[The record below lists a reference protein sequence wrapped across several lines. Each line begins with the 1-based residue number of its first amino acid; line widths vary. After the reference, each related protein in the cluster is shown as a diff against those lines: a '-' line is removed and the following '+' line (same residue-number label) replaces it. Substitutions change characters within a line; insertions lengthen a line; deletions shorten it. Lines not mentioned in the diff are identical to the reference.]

1 MAKLKEQIIEL
12 RPIRYN
18 NRYWISDLGKVYYN
32 TKCWRNPKAELKEL
46 VPSYNPSGYLYYKL
60 SVGKCKYDYLRG
72 HRIVWEAFNG
82 KIPAGLEIDHI
93 DRDKH
98 NNTLSNLRLVT
109 HSENCLNKKK

>member
-1 MAKLKEQIIEL
+1 L
-12 RPIRYN
+12 
-18 NRYWISDLGKVYYN
+18 
-32 TKCWRNPKAELKEL
+32 
-46 VPSYNPSGYLYYKL
+46 
-60 SVGKCKYDYLRG
+60 
-72 HRIVWEAFNG
+72 VWEAFNG